1 MAVANPAA
9 FRRLRVETTLWAM
22 AMAARSTA
30 AFGRLRV
37 ETGLQRLYLH
47 GAAEQPPSGDCV
59 LKPVAEGADV
69 EVQAQPSSVNY
80 MSKPDGVF
88 LI

>member
-1 MAVANPAA
+1 MTVANP
-9 FRRLRVETTLWAM
+9 
-22 AMAARSTA
+22 A

-69 EVQAQPSSVNY
+69 EVQAQPSSVNLY
-80 MSKPDGVF
+80 VETRRCFPY
-88 LI
+88 LNRL